1 MLPNQLES
9 HLAGL
14 RQLLVTAVQRLG
26 DPDDIESLHEV
37 RVVLRRLR
45 MLLRPLGPSAQRQ
58 QLLEAAATLFRQ
70 TNAMRD
76 DEVLLAELLS
86 HEPQGAFAHRREQQA
101 VARQALL
108 ASPALAA
115 LMMVWPDTGAVA
127 VDGLEPSSARRQRH
141 LKKQMRRSVA
151 SARRNLCRQLRQE
164 SPDLHVVRLAI
175 KRLRYRLQAGK
186 RTPPH
191 LLALLEQGQEM
202 LGAWHDHDVWRVR
215 AETETDLQPCAAR
228 WHREQAV
235 LEACWLPLREGLR
248 LALQQRR

>member
-1 MLPNQLES
+1 MLLDQLES

-26 DPDDIESLHEV
+26 DPEDIESLHEV

-76 DEVLLAELLS
+76 DEVLLLELLS
-86 HEPQGAFAHRREQQA
+86 HEPQGGFAHRRGQQVA
-101 VARQALL
+101 ARQALL

-115 LMMVWPDTGAVA
+115 LMTAWPDAGAA
-127 VDGLEPSSARRQRH
+127 AAGGLESFSARRQRH
-141 LKKQMRRSVA
+141 LKKQLRRGVA
-151 SARRNLCRQLRQE
+151 SARRSLCRQLRQE

-175 KRLRYRLQAGK
+175 KRLRYRLQARK

-202 LGAWHDHDVWRVR
+202 LGVWHDHDTWLVR
-215 AETETDLQPCAAR
+215 AEAEADLQPCVAR
-228 WHREQAV
+228 WRHEQAV
-235 LEACWLPLREGLR
+235 IEACWQPLREGLR
-248 LALQQRR
+248 LTLQQRR